1 MDTHPTLST
10 SIGKASPSPSC
21 GSMPHSFKTLY
32 RVSWVDTDAA
42 QIVHFSNFFRFF
54 ERAEEEFYTKLG
66 LIGWLGDREIIMP
79 RVEAFCQYK
88 KPAKFNDLL
97 EIELAVEE
105 LKEKAV
111 KYGFKIYNKETSD
124 LLASGYIVAVAVD
137 RGTLKATQ
145 IPKEVR
151 EKLKAFCNTEAEEAR

>member
-1 MDTHPTLST
+1 MPPT
-10 SIGKASPSPSC
+10 
-21 GSMPHSFKTLY
+21 FKTLY

-66 LIGWLGDREIIMP
+66 LTSWLGEKEIILP

-97 EIELAVEE
+97 EIELTVEE

-111 KYGFKIYNKETSD
+111 KYGFKICNKETGD
-124 LLASGYIVAVAVD
+124 LLANGYIVAVAVD
-137 RGTLKATQ
+137 RQTLKATQ

-151 EKLKAFCNTEAEEAR
+151 EKLKALCNAELEEAK

>member
-1 MDTHPTLST
+1 MDTHPTPST
-10 SIGKASPSPSC
+10 SIGRASPPPRC
-21 GSMPHSFKTLY
+21 GSMPPSFKTLY

-54 ERAEEEFYTKLG
+54 EKAEEEFYMKLG
-66 LIGWLGDREIIMP
+66 LIGWLGDKEIIMP

-97 EIELAVEE
+97 EIELTVEE

-111 KYGFKIYNKETSD
+111 KYNFKIHNKETGD
-124 LLASGYIVAVAVD
+124 LLANGYIVAVAVD

-145 IPKEVR
+145 IPKEIR
-151 EKLKAFCNTEAEEAR
+151 EKLKAFATQK